1 MISSYYEENCNLKI
15 GNLIMK
21 KIVHAVFLIFLFASP
36 TLAALNLNESAPVF
50 SLSDSSGND
59 FYLSDAVGAK
69 RKKNGHGIVLSF
81 FASWCVPCR
90 NELPLLNSFVDELRN
105 TGITVVLVDVKE
117 DFGTV
122 SALLT
127 KLKVD
132 KPIVLSDRDGK
143 TSEKYQIRFLPTTF
157 FIDAGGKVRDVI
169 YGGIN
174 GEKELRES
182 VQKLLKE

>member
-1 MISSYYEENCNLKI
+1 
-15 GNLIMK
+15 MK
-21 KIVHAVFLIFLFASP
+21 KIVIAVLLFFLFASSA
-36 TLAALNLNESAPVF
+36 LAALKVNDIAPIF
-50 SLSDSSGND
+50 SLPDSEGKD
-59 FYLSDAVGAK
+59 FNLSDAVGVKRRETAK
-69 RKKNGHGIVLSF
+69 GIIVSF

-90 NELPLLNSFVDELRN
+90 NELPLLNSLVDELRN
-105 TGITVVLVDVKE
+105 TGITVILVNVKE

-122 SALLT
+122 NALLT
-127 KLKVD
+127 KLKVE

-143 TSEKYQIRFLPTTF
+143 TSEKYQVRFLPTTF
-157 FIDAGGKVRDVI
+157 FIDTGGKVRAVI